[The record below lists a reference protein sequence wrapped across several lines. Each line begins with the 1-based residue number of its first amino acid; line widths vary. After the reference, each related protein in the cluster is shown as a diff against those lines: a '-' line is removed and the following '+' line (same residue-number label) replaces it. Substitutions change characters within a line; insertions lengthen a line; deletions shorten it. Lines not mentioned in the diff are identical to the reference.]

1 MMASAV
7 SARHSGTREPVPAL
21 ILASVS
27 FAIGAAFMKVSEG
40 FSRPWPSAA
49 VAVFFL
55 AGAVLLGFAI
65 GSEGLST
72 AYTIGLGIEAVVSI
86 GLGCWMFGERLSI
99 PQVFGVVLILAGVV
113 SVRLG

>member
-1 MMASAV
+1 VAAV
-7 SARHSGTREPVPAL
+7 
-21 ILASVS
+21 ILASLA
-27 FAIGAAFMKVSEG
+27 FAIGGAFMKLSDG
-40 FSRPWPSAA
+40 FARPWPSAA

-86 GLGCWMFGERLSI
+86 GLGCWIFGERLTL
-99 PQVFGVVLILAGVV
+99 PQVLGVLLILAGVV